1 MPDQGNLAVMILDK
15 AKESSEGKEE
25 GEGYSKMAKKEAGDA
40 FILKA
45 IADGDGEMVAQALQ
59 DLYDVSM
66 N

>member
-25 GEGYSKMAKKEAGDA
+25 GEGYSRMAKKEAGDA
-40 FILKA
+40 FLKA

-59 DLYDVSM
+59 DLYDGSM

>member
-15 AKESSEGKEE
+15 AKEASEGKEE
-25 GEGYSKMAKKEAGDA
+25 GEGYSRMAKKEAGDA
-40 FILKA
+40 FLKA

>member
-25 GEGYSKMAKKEAGDA
+25 GEGYSKMAKKEAGAA
-40 FILKA
+40 FIRA
-45 IADGDGEMVAQALQ
+45 ISDGYGEMVAQALQ
-59 DLYDVSM
+59 ALYDVSM

>member
-1 MPDQGNLAVMILDK
+1 MPYHGNLAVMILDK

-40 FILKA
+40 FIRA
-45 IADGDGEMVAQALQ
+45 IRDGNGEMVAQALQ

>member
-25 GEGYSKMAKKEAGDA
+25 GEGYSRMAKKEAGDA
-40 FILKA
+40 FLKA

>member
-25 GEGYSKMAKKEAGDA
+25 GEGDSKLAKKEAGDA
-40 FILKA
+40 FIRA
-45 IADGDGEMVAQALQ
+45 IRDGNGEMVAQALQ

>member
-40 FILKA
+40 FIRA
-45 IADGDGEMVAQALQ
+45 IRDGNGEMVAQALQ

>member
-40 FILKA
+40 FIRA
-45 IADGDGEMVAQALQ
+45 IRDGNGEMVAQALQ
-59 DLYDVSM
+59 ALYDVSM

>member
-40 FILKA
+40 FLKA

-59 DLYDVSM
+59 ALYDVSM

>member
-40 FILKA
+40 FIRA
-45 IADGDGEMVAQALQ
+45 IRDGNGVMVAQALQ

>member
-1 MPDQGNLAVMILDK
+1 MPDQGNLAVMLLDK

-40 FILKA
+40 FIRA
-45 IADGDGEMVAQALQ
+45 IRDGNGEMVAQALQ

>member
-25 GEGYSKMAKKEAGDA
+25 AEGYSKMAKKEAGDA
-40 FILKA
+40 FIRA
-45 IADGDGEMVAQALQ
+45 IRDGNGEMVAQALQ

>member
-25 GEGYSKMAKKEAGDA
+25 GEGYSRMAKKEAGDA
-40 FILKA
+40 FLKA

-59 DLYDVSM
+59 DLYHVSM

>member
-1 MPDQGNLAVMILDK
+1 MPDPGNLAVMILDK

-40 FILKA
+40 FIRA
-45 IADGDGEMVAQALQ
+45 IRDGNGEMVAQALQ

>member
-1 MPDQGNLAVMILDK
+1 MPGQGNLAVMILDK

-25 GEGYSKMAKKEAGDA
+25 GEGYSRMAKKEAGDA
-40 FILKA
+40 FLKA

>member
-1 MPDQGNLAVMILDK
+1 MILDK

-25 GEGYSKMAKKEAGDA
+25 GEGYSKMDKKEAGDA
-40 FILKA
+40 FIRA
-45 IADGDGEMVAQALQ
+45 IIDVNGEMVAQALQ